1 MVGYLEHVHP
11 GQAARHEQR
20 IHVVLDVA
28 GEQEAAAGEL
38 AQEDD
43 RAVVD
48 LAILGRSSSARRGGV
63 GVGPQD
69 AERGPVE
76 ADAVPGG
83 KAPGL
88 QAVGVESLPPGLIG
102 RGFEGQTRLEDTAH
116 AVAVERLHQA
126 GDVIVVGVSQ
136 DDRVQAP
143 IPGRDVA
150 VQGGRERLPV
160 RPAVHQDAPAAIA
173 LDEDGVALPYV
184 EDDDVDAAVGAGGD
198 DAAGEDDG

>member
-1 MVGYLEHVHP
+1 VVGHLEHVHP
-11 GQAARHEQR
+11 GQAARQEQR

-28 GEQEAAAGEL
+28 GEQEAAACEL

-48 LAILGRSSSARRGGV
+48 PAVVGGLHKARRRGV

-69 AERGPVE
+69 AKRGPVE

-83 KAPGL
+83 KPPGL
-88 QAVGVESLPPGLIG
+88 QAMGVEGLLPGLVG
-102 RGFEGQTRLEDTAH
+102 RAGERQARLEDTVH

-126 GDVIVVGVSQ
+126 GDMIVVGVGQ
-136 DDRVQAP
+136 DDGVQAP

-150 VQGGRERLPV
+150 VQGGHERRPV
-160 RPAVHQDAPAAIA
+160 WPAVHQDAPAAIA
-173 LDEDGVALPYV
+173 LDEDGIALPYV
-184 EDDDVDAAVGAGGD
+184 EDDDVDAAVGAG
-198 DAAGEDDG
+198 